1 VTDRDKSEYTRR
13 SFLGLT
19 AKAGTAAA
27 TASLLEPLLRT
38 TGAYATTN
46 RSTAL
51 ATSKPSLSVLNNL
64 TDPGEI
70 KALQETVTDYNA
82 AATSTAAASLNT
94 VAAAVF
100 VPQLPTY
107 LTESNPPSAILYWGG
122 HTTSQFGDKGYLL
135 NLSSIWN
142 TELAHYSPA
151 MKALATDDRGKQVF
165 VPQSYYWWGI
175 FYRKSVFK
183 KLGVTAPNTWAQL
196 IDVCEKIQKQ
206 NVHPFVTAAAP
217 PEPWPF
223 VGWFDYL
230 DLRLNGAKFH
240 LDLLHGKHS
249 FNSPQV
255 KEVFVH
261 LSQILRYFD
270 PNSAS
275 YAYQDA
281 ATPFVQGTAAMYLMG
296 ALVTGLVPS
305 NIVDDIDF
313 FRFPTIDSTIPDAE
327 EAPTNGYIAPAK
339 VMYPAQTKNLLAF
352 LVSDKAQEI
361 YTSVSGSSAFPVSR
375 TARVSL
381 TPLEKKGLA
390 MLQQAKAITQFFN
403 RDSSDALQTTN
414 YNAME
419 AFWESPG
426 NIDSILA
433 TWQTAASKVFQQG
446 V

>member
-1 VTDRDKSEYTRR
+1 MTDSNKSEYTRR

-27 TASLLEPLLRT
+27 TASLLEPFLRT
-38 TGAYATTN
+38 TGAYAATTRASVLQN
-46 RSTAL
+46 T
-51 ATSKPSLSVLNNL
+51 KPSLTVLNNL

-70 KALQETVTDYNA
+70 KALQETVTDYDA
-82 AATSTAAASLNT
+82 AATSTGVASLNT

-107 LTESNPPSAILYWGG
+107 LTEANPPSAILYWGG

-135 NLSSIWN
+135 DLSSIWD
-142 TELAHYSPA
+142 TQLAHYSQA
-151 MKALATDDRGKQVF
+151 MKILATDDLGRQMF
-165 VPQSYYWWGI
+165 VPQSYYWWGM

-183 KLGVTAPNTWAQL
+183 KLGVTPPTTWSQL

-249 FNSPQV
+249 FDSPQV
-255 KEVFVH
+255 KKVFVY
-261 LSQILRYFD
+261 LAQILRYFD
-270 PNSAS
+270 PNSGS

-281 ATPFVQGTAAMYLMG
+281 ATPLVQGTSAMYLMG

-305 NIVDDIDF
+305 NILDDLDF
-313 FRFPTIDSTIPDAE
+313 FRFPTIDSSIPDAE
-327 EAPTNGYIAPAK
+327 EAPTNGYIAPAR
-339 VMYPAQTKNLLAF
+339 VAYPSQAKNLLAF

-361 YTSVSGSSAFPVSR
+361 YTGVSGSSAFPVSP

-426 NIDSILA
+426 NIDSMLA
-433 TWQTAASKVFQQG
+433 TWQAAAIKVFQEG

>member
-1 VTDRDKSEYTRR
+1 VTDSTKPGYTRR

-19 AKAGTAAA
+19 AKAGAIAT
-27 TASLLEPLLRT
+27 TASLLETLLHT
-38 TGAYATTN
+38 EGASAAT
-46 RSTAL
+46 RLSF
-51 ATSKPSLSVLNNL
+51 ATSKPDLSILNNL
-64 TDPGEI
+64 TDAGEI
-70 KALQETVTDYNA
+70 KALQETVKDYNA
-82 AATSTAAASLNT
+82 AMSSTAAASLNT

-122 HTTSQFGDKGYLL
+122 HTSQQFGDKGYLL
-135 NLSSIWN
+135 DLSSIWD
-142 TELAHYSPA
+142 TQLAHYSNA
-151 MKALATDDRGKQVF
+151 QKVLATDDLGRKIF
-165 VPQSYYWWGI
+165 VPQSYYWWGV

-183 KLGVTAPNTWAQL
+183 KLGVTPPKTWAQL
-196 IDVCEKIQKQ
+196 LEVCETIQKQ
-206 NVHPFVTAAAP
+206 GVHPFVTSAAP

-255 KEVFVH
+255 KNVFVT
-261 LSQILRYFD
+261 LAQILRYFD

-281 ATPFVQGTAAMYLMG
+281 ATPIVQGTAAMYLMG
-296 ALVTGLVPS
+296 AFITGLIP
-305 NIVDDIDF
+305 NNLQGDLDF
-313 FRFPTIDSTIPDAE
+313 FQFPVIDPNIPDAE
-327 EAPTNGYIAPAK
+327 EAPVNGYIAPAK
-339 VMYPAQTKNLLAF
+339 VKYPEETKNLLAY
-352 LVSDKAQEI
+352 LVSDQAQEI
-361 YTSVSGSSAFPVSR
+361 YSTVSQSSSFPVSP
-375 TARVSL
+375 TAKVPL
-381 TPLEKKGLA
+381 TPMEKKGLA
-390 MLQQAKAITQFFN
+390 MLQQAKAVTQFFN

-433 TWQTAASKVFQQG
+433 TWQAAAMKVFQQQG
-446 V
+446 S